1 MTCIVSDFSLDF
13 GGLKKKKKK
22 KKTTFEMD
30 EVKEALPVNR
40 KVHLTFKTV
49 LKNDIFLL
57 PFYFR
62 VTLKP

>member
-30 EVKEALPVNR
+30 EVKEALPVNIDNN
-40 KVHLTFKTV
+40 LT
-49 LKNDIFLL
+49 LN
-57 PFYFR
+57 
-62 VTLKP
+62 